1 MNNVINAIRLVLI
14 VSAFSLSNVKDLS
27 LVHVVVDSDLL
38 SLDATEL
45 IAFHPASSEKT
56 TFISANELKVYLDSL
71 GKEYKVLNFKELAAA
86 APAAPAKA
94 PAAKAASKPAKA
106 AAGKGSIPFL
116 CSIECGVPRFK
127 KSKLL
132 TLMI

>member
-1 MNNVINAIRLVLI
+1 M
-14 VSAFSLSNVKDLS
+14 SNVKDLS

-56 TFISANELKVYLDSL
+56 TFISATELKVYLDSL

-106 AAGKGSIPFL
+106 AAGKGFIFIL
-116 CSIECGVPRFK
+116 IFYQVWGV
-127 KSKLL
+127 
-132 TLMI
+132 TVQQNQYD